1 MIHGLD
7 TSFIVAAEV
16 VGHPD
21 HAAARQRLDRVLA
34 EGDGLA
40 LAPQALAEL
49 VHVVTDGRRFDK
61 PLTVAAARDRAER
74 WWNAKEIVPAYPDE
88 HTAPVFLS
96 WHREHELG
104 RKRLLDTLLA
114 ATYFSN
120 DVRSILTT
128 NARDFHVY
136 GRFTVLEP

>member
-16 VGHPD
+16 VDHPG
-21 HAAARQRLDRVLA
+21 HAAARERLDRVLA
-34 EGDGLA
+34 KADGLA
-40 LAPQALAEL
+40 LAPQVLAEL
-49 VHVVTDGRRFDK
+49 VHVVTDGRRFAN

-74 WWNAKEIVPAYPDE
+74 WWNAKEVVPAFPDE
-88 HTAPVFLS
+88 HTTPVFLS

-114 ATYFSN
+114 ATYFTN
-120 DVRSILTT
+120 GVRSILTT
-128 NARDFHVY
+128 DARDFRVFGHFAIVE
-136 GRFTVLEP
+136 T